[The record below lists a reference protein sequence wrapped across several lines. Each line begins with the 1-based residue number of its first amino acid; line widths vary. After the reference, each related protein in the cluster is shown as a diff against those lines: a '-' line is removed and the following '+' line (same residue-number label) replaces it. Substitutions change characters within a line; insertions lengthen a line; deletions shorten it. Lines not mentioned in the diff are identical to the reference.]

1 MNCKTL
7 ILSISA
13 FCSSAVFAVDA
24 VLNRQENTA
33 QQIHWATASNWVDKE
48 SGVTLSEPPTNAQ
61 DNVFLPAPDNNI
73 YLQRLGTGVGELTS
87 DSRSFSVGSVT
98 GDNRHKTKNGI
109 YPQNTI
115 LLEGLLSVSNCF
127 SSH

>member
-1 MNCKTL
+1 MNYKTL

-98 GDNRHKTKNGI
+98 GDNRHKICHTFNWA
-109 YPQNTI
+109 
-115 LLEGLLSVSNCF
+115 EGA
-127 SSH
+127 